1 MSDAMPFILS
11 LVRLLA
17 ILFFPLYPALFVMN
31 RLPKTKAEANGPL
44 SGMKIKLAGGGA
56 FYFILL
62 LVCWQVVPVPPD
74 ARARAWT
81 VQGSIALKPLKEGDP
96 APDALKTV
104 TFVCLPT
111 FQDYGQ
117 GKFVLT
123 VARQTINGVAQW
135 PALQFSADKYQT
147 ATISTGD
154 NQLVDVD
161 VAQSTITLKK
171 QIQLEPLPPPTDV
184 KTVTAV
190 AIPQ

>member
-1 MSDAMPFILS
+1 MSDEMPFLLS
-11 LVRLLA
+11 LVRLMA
-17 ILFFPLYPALFVMN
+17 ILFFPLYPSLFVMN

-62 LVCWQVVPVPPD
+62 LVCWQVIPVPPD
-74 ARARAWT
+74 AQARAWT
-81 VQGSIALKPLKEGDP
+81 VQGSIALQPLNDGDP
-96 APDALKTV
+96 PPEALKTV

-117 GKFVLT
+117 GNFVLT

-147 ATISTGD
+147 ATIPTGD

-161 VAQSTITLKK
+161 VSQSKITVKK
-171 QIQLEPLPPPTDV
+171 PILLIPLPTPKDV

-190 AIPQ
+190 AVPQ